1 MSKFGKAVDEQ
12 VKYTG
17 LNMFKAFLGG
27 MAFGAM
33 LMGLLL
39 LPSTLNASQDEYD
52 ESRYCLAQNIYFES
66 ANQLKHLQ
74 DIEDNLVEALVLNR
88 KAMNRANE
96 QRLAFMRT
104 TIEPDDLINERKI
117 RLLGLDRQSMMQD
130 ENFDQWF
137 GENIVM
143 LKGSNDEL

>member
-1 MSKFGKAVDEQ
+1 MALEGIRQTDEMNLNHIHYPQVDHTTINEERD
-12 VKYTG
+12 
-17 LNMFKAFLGG
+17 LNKI
-27 MAFGAM
+27 
-33 LMGLLL
+33 
-39 LPSTLNASQDEYD
+39 T
-52 ESRYCLAQNIYFES
+52 CFES

>member
-1 MSKFGKAVDEQ
+1 MAIPEGIKQTDEMNLNHIHYPQVDHTTINEEWD
-12 VKYTG
+12 
-17 LNMFKAFLGG
+17 LNKI
-27 MAFGAM
+27 
-33 LMGLLL
+33 
-39 LPSTLNASQDEYD
+39 T
-52 ESRYCLAQNIYFES
+52 YFES

-96 QRLAFMRT
+96 QRLAFSRT
-104 TIEPDDLINERKI
+104 TIEPDDLINERNI
-117 RLLGLDRQSMMQD
+117 RLLGLDRQSMMKD

>member
-1 MSKFGKAVDEQ
+1 MAIPEGIKQTDEMNLNHIHYPQVDQTTINEEWD
-12 VKYTG
+12 
-17 LNMFKAFLGG
+17 LNKI
-27 MAFGAM
+27 
-33 LMGLLL
+33 
-39 LPSTLNASQDEYD
+39 T
-52 ESRYCLAQNIYFES
+52 YFES

-88 KAMNRANE
+88 KAMSRANE
-96 QRLAFMRT
+96 QRLAFSRT
-104 TIEPDDLINERKI
+104 TIEPDDLINERNI
-117 RLLGLDRQSMMQD
+117 RLLGLDRQSMMKD

>member
-1 MSKFGKAVDEQ
+1 MAIPEGIKQTDEMNLNHIHYPQVDQTTINEEWD
-12 VKYTG
+12 
-17 LNMFKAFLGG
+17 LNKI
-27 MAFGAM
+27 
-33 LMGLLL
+33 
-39 LPSTLNASQDEYD
+39 T
-52 ESRYCLAQNIYFES
+52 YFES

-88 KAMNRANE
+88 KAMSRANE
-96 QRLAFMRT
+96 QRLAFSRT
-104 TIEPDDLINERKI
+104 AIEPDDLINERNI
-117 RLLGLDRQSMMQD
+117 RLLGLDRQSMMKD

>member
-1 MSKFGKAVDEQ
+1 MAIPEGIKQTDEMNLDHIHYPQVDHTTINEEWD
-12 VKYTG
+12 
-17 LNMFKAFLGG
+17 LNKI
-27 MAFGAM
+27 
-33 LMGLLL
+33 
-39 LPSTLNASQDEYD
+39 T
-52 ESRYCLAQNIYFES
+52 YFES

-88 KAMNRANE
+88 KAMVRANE

-117 RLLGLDRQSMMQD
+117 RLLGLDRQSMME

-137 GENIVM
+137 GEEYSAGRI
-143 LKGSNDEL
+143 K

>member
-1 MSKFGKAVDEQ
+1 MAIPEGIKQTDEMNLNHIHYPQVDHTTINEEWD
-12 VKYTG
+12 
-17 LNMFKAFLGG
+17 LNKI
-27 MAFGAM
+27 
-33 LMGLLL
+33 
-39 LPSTLNASQDEYD
+39 T
-52 ESRYCLAQNIYFES
+52 YFES

-88 KAMNRANE
+88 KAMSRANE
-96 QRLAFMRT
+96 QRLAFSRT
-104 TIEPDDLINERKI
+104 TIEPDDLINERNI
-117 RLLGLDRQSMMQD
+117 RLLGLDRQSMMKD

>member
-1 MSKFGKAVDEQ
+1 MAIPEGIKQTDEMNLNHIHYPQVDQTTINEEWD
-12 VKYTG
+12 
-17 LNMFKAFLGG
+17 LNKI
-27 MAFGAM
+27 
-33 LMGLLL
+33 
-39 LPSTLNASQDEYD
+39 T
-52 ESRYCLAQNIYFES
+52 YFES

-88 KAMNRANE
+88 KAMSRANE

-117 RLLGLDRQSMMQD
+117 RLLGVDRQSMMED

>member
-1 MSKFGKAVDEQ
+1 MAIPEGIRQTDEMNLDHIHYPQ
-12 VKYTG
+12 IDHCTINEKWD
-17 LNMFKAFLGG
+17 LNKQ
-27 MAFGAM
+27 
-33 LMGLLL
+33 
-39 LPSTLNASQDEYD
+39 T
-52 ESRYCLAQNIYFES
+52 YFES

-88 KAMNRANE
+88 KAMSRANE
-96 QRLAFMRT
+96 QRLAFSRT
-104 TIEPDDLINERKI
+104 TIEPDDLINERNI
-117 RLLGLDRQSMMQD
+117 RLLGLDRQSMMKD

>member
-1 MSKFGKAVDEQ
+1 MAIEGIRKTYEMNLNHIHYPQVDHTTINEEWD
-12 VKYTG
+12 
-17 LNMFKAFLGG
+17 LNKI
-27 MAFGAM
+27 
-33 LMGLLL
+33 
-39 LPSTLNASQDEYD
+39 T
-52 ESRYCLAQNIYFES
+52 YFES

-88 KAMNRANE
+88 KAMSRANE
-96 QRLAFMRT
+96 QRLAFSRT
-104 TIEPDDLINERKI
+104 TIEPDDLINERNI

>member
-1 MSKFGKAVDEQ
+1 MPLEGIRQTDEMNLNHIHYPQVDHTTINEEWD
-12 VKYTG
+12 
-17 LNMFKAFLGG
+17 LNKI
-27 MAFGAM
+27 
-33 LMGLLL
+33 
-39 LPSTLNASQDEYD
+39 T
-52 ESRYCLAQNIYFES
+52 YFES

>member
-1 MSKFGKAVDEQ
+1 MAIPEGIKQTDEMNLNHIHYPQVDHTTINEEWD
-12 VKYTG
+12 
-17 LNMFKAFLGG
+17 LNKI
-27 MAFGAM
+27 
-33 LMGLLL
+33 
-39 LPSTLNASQDEYD
+39 T
-52 ESRYCLAQNIYFES
+52 YFES

-88 KAMNRANE
+88 KAMSRANE
-96 QRLAFMRT
+96 QRLAFSRT
-104 TIEPDDLINERKI
+104 TIEPDDLINERNI

>member
-1 MSKFGKAVDEQ
+1 MPLEGIRQTDEMNLNHIHYPQVDHTTINEEWD
-12 VKYTG
+12 
-17 LNMFKAFLGG
+17 LNKI
-27 MAFGAM
+27 
-33 LMGLLL
+33 
-39 LPSTLNASQDEYD
+39 T
-52 ESRYCLAQNIYFES
+52 YFES

-88 KAMNRANE
+88 KAMSRANE

>member
-1 MSKFGKAVDEQ
+1 MAIPEGIRQTDEMNLNHIHYPQVDHTTINEEWD
-12 VKYTG
+12 
-17 LNMFKAFLGG
+17 LNKI
-27 MAFGAM
+27 
-33 LMGLLL
+33 
-39 LPSTLNASQDEYD
+39 T
-52 ESRYCLAQNIYFES
+52 YFES

-88 KAMNRANE
+88 KAMSRANE
-96 QRLAFMRT
+96 QRLAFSRT

-117 RLLGLDRQSMMQD
+117 RLLGVDRQSMMED

>member
-1 MSKFGKAVDEQ
+1 MAIPEGIKQTDEMNLNHIHYPQVDHTTINEEWD
-12 VKYTG
+12 
-17 LNMFKAFLGG
+17 LNKI
-27 MAFGAM
+27 
-33 LMGLLL
+33 
-39 LPSTLNASQDEYD
+39 T
-52 ESRYCLAQNIYFES
+52 YFES

>member
-1 MSKFGKAVDEQ
+1 MALEGIRQTDEMNLNHIHYPQVDHTTINEEWD
-12 VKYTG
+12 
-17 LNMFKAFLGG
+17 LNKI
-27 MAFGAM
+27 
-33 LMGLLL
+33 
-39 LPSTLNASQDEYD
+39 T
-52 ESRYCLAQNIYFES
+52 YFES

-88 KAMNRANE
+88 KAMSRANE
-96 QRLAFMRT
+96 QRLAFSRT
-104 TIEPDDLINERKI
+104 TIEPDDLINERNI
-117 RLLGLDRQSMMQD
+117 RLLGLDRQSMMKD

>member
-1 MSKFGKAVDEQ
+1 MAIPEGIKQTDEMNLNHIHYPQVDHTTINEEWD
-12 VKYTG
+12 
-17 LNMFKAFLGG
+17 LNKI
-27 MAFGAM
+27 
-33 LMGLLL
+33 
-39 LPSTLNASQDEYD
+39 T
-52 ESRYCLAQNIYFES
+52 YFES

-88 KAMNRANE
+88 KAMSRANE
-96 QRLAFMRT
+96 QRLAFSRT

>member
-1 MSKFGKAVDEQ
+1 MAIPEGIKQTDEMNLDHIHYPQVDHTTINEEWD
-12 VKYTG
+12 
-17 LNMFKAFLGG
+17 LNKI
-27 MAFGAM
+27 
-33 LMGLLL
+33 
-39 LPSTLNASQDEYD
+39 T
-52 ESRYCLAQNIYFES
+52 YFES

-88 KAMNRANE
+88 KAMTRANE

-117 RLLGLDRQSMMQD
+117 RLLGLDRHSMME

-137 GENIVM
+137 GEEYSAGRI
-143 LKGSNDEL
+143 K

>member
-1 MSKFGKAVDEQ
+1 MAIPEGIKQTDEMNLNHIHYPQVDQTTINEEWD
-12 VKYTG
+12 
-17 LNMFKAFLGG
+17 LNKI
-27 MAFGAM
+27 
-33 LMGLLL
+33 
-39 LPSTLNASQDEYD
+39 T
-52 ESRYCLAQNIYFES
+52 YFES

>member
-1 MSKFGKAVDEQ
+1 MAIPEGIKQTDEMNLNHIHYPQVDHTTINEEWD
-12 VKYTG
+12 
-17 LNMFKAFLGG
+17 LNKI
-27 MAFGAM
+27 
-33 LMGLLL
+33 
-39 LPSTLNASQDEYD
+39 T
-52 ESRYCLAQNIYFES
+52 YFES

-88 KAMNRANE
+88 KAMSRANE

>member
-1 MSKFGKAVDEQ
+1 MAIPEGIKQTDEMNLNHIHYPQVDQTTINEEWD
-12 VKYTG
+12 
-17 LNMFKAFLGG
+17 LNKI
-27 MAFGAM
+27 
-33 LMGLLL
+33 
-39 LPSTLNASQDEYD
+39 T
-52 ESRYCLAQNIYFES
+52 YFES

-88 KAMNRANE
+88 KAMSRANE
-96 QRLAFMRT
+96 QRLAFSRI
-104 TIEPDDLINERKI
+104 TIAPDDLINERNI
-117 RLLGLDRQSMMQD
+117 RLLGLDRQSMMKD

>member
-1 MSKFGKAVDEQ
+1 MAIPEGIKQTDEMNLNHIHYPQVDHTTINEEWD
-12 VKYTG
+12 
-17 LNMFKAFLGG
+17 LNKI
-27 MAFGAM
+27 
-33 LMGLLL
+33 
-39 LPSTLNASQDEYD
+39 T
-52 ESRYCLAQNIYFES
+52 YFES

-88 KAMNRANE
+88 KAMSRANE
-96 QRLAFMRT
+96 QRLAFSRT

-117 RLLGLDRQSMMQD
+117 RLLGVDRQSMMED

>member
-1 MSKFGKAVDEQ
+1 MAIPEGIKQTDEMNLDHIHYPQVDHTTINEEWD
-12 VKYTG
+12 
-17 LNMFKAFLGG
+17 LNKI
-27 MAFGAM
+27 
-33 LMGLLL
+33 
-39 LPSTLNASQDEYD
+39 T
-52 ESRYCLAQNIYFES
+52 YFES

-88 KAMNRANE
+88 KAMSRANE
-96 QRLAFMRT
+96 QRLAFSRT
-104 TIEPDDLINERKI
+104 TIEPDDLINERNI
-117 RLLGLDRQSMMQD
+117 RLLGLDRQSMMKD

>member
-1 MSKFGKAVDEQ
+1 MAIPEGIKQTDEMNLNHIHYPQVDHTKINDEWD
-12 VKYTG
+12 
-17 LNMFKAFLGG
+17 LNKI
-27 MAFGAM
+27 
-33 LMGLLL
+33 
-39 LPSTLNASQDEYD
+39 T
-52 ESRYCLAQNIYFES
+52 YFES

-88 KAMNRANE
+88 KAMSRANE

-104 TIEPDDLINERKI
+104 TIEPDDLINERNI
-117 RLLGLDRQSMMQD
+117 RLLGLDRQSMMKD

>member
-1 MSKFGKAVDEQ
+1 MAIPEGIKQTDEMNLNHIHYPQVDQTTINEEWD
-12 VKYTG
+12 
-17 LNMFKAFLGG
+17 LNKI
-27 MAFGAM
+27 
-33 LMGLLL
+33 
-39 LPSTLNASQDEYD
+39 T
-52 ESRYCLAQNIYFES
+52 YFES

-88 KAMNRANE
+88 KAMSRANE
-96 QRLAFMRT
+96 QRLAFSRT
-104 TIEPDDLINERKI
+104 TIEPDDLINERNI

>member
-1 MSKFGKAVDEQ
+1 MAIPEGIKQTDEMNLDHIHYPQVDHTTINEEWD
-12 VKYTG
+12 
-17 LNMFKAFLGG
+17 LNKI
-27 MAFGAM
+27 
-33 LMGLLL
+33 
-39 LPSTLNASQDEYD
+39 T
-52 ESRYCLAQNIYFES
+52 YFES

-88 KAMNRANE
+88 KAMVRANE

-117 RLLGLDRQSMMQD
+117 RLLGLDRHSMME

-137 GENIVM
+137 GEEYSAGRI
-143 LKGSNDEL
+143 K